1 MSKRRVASIL
11 MFKKKNALK
20 YPVKIVAIASGTGT
34 ATNAGIVSVLAAS
47 GATVATKSY
56 LTIAATT
63 AVGTLVGTA
72 AVTY

>member
-11 MFKKKNALK
+11 ICKKKNAFK
-20 YPVKIVAIASGTGT
+20 YPVKVVAVTSGTGT
-34 ATNAGIVSVLAAS
+34 ATNAGIITLVAAS
-47 GATVATKSY
+47 VATRAY

-63 AVGTLVGTA
+63 NVGTLVGTA